1 MHQAV
6 KKLCFSQPWTTIDLS
21 SIMLLCCFYE
31 GFIGC
36 DEIDGAGC
44 GSWGDQ
50 QTSGSPYSSMTL
62 IMIFSREN
70 WVWGPASLFSH
81 QLSTFF
87 VCGKFMTSFSLILLL
102 WIFFFLILLLW
113 IFFFCKFHHK
123 FDVGWLFCFW
133 VSDLWLRLKLMGAK
147 FWING
152 VHCYLFIYFLCWAV
166 DAFGSCVGI
175 FSVVVDNVILY
186 FVILYI
192 YGNYI

>member
-1 MHQAV
+1 M

-62 IMIFSREN
+62 IMIFSHEN

-81 QLSTFF
+81 RLSTFF
-87 VCGKFMTSFSLILLL
+87 VCGKFMTSFSPILLL
-102 WIFFFLILLLW
+102 WFFFFLILLLW

-133 VSDLWLRLKLMGAK
+133 VSDSWLRLKLMGAK

-152 VHCYLFIYFLCWAV
+152 VHCYLFIY
-166 DAFGSCVGI
+166 CVGQWMYLDLVLEFFLLLLIMWFSILLFFI
-175 FSVVVDNVILY
+175 FMEIIFKNIW
-186 FVILYI
+186 
-192 YGNYI
+192 